1 MKSSS
6 LVPIFFCLLAFGVGM
21 ALFAPP
27 VEAEPQEPVAWGD
40 PLEFHTFSIAAVD
53 PETGEVGVA
62 VTTRNACVGNGVPW
76 VRVGVGAVATQ
87 ARTRTEYGA
96 ELLDMLEEGTA
107 ADAALAKAV
116 ASDPDSAH
124 RQVGVISARGGSAQ
138 HTGDETT
145 AWAGHR
151 SGPHFVT
158 QGNTLVGPEV
168 VEAVARSFTSTEGS
182 GRRLADRLIE
192 ALASGQAAGGDARK
206 GRLQSAAVIVA
217 DPTPG
222 VARRADGITVH
233 INVCENSR
241 PVAELRRIHDT
252 ISETLGF
259 RTLQQY
265 AGRDVWQLKV
275 ILHALG
281 YFQPDQEKLERGEG
295 RDAFIYSAGLVDA
308 VEAFRGAEG
317 LSTSESG
324 SPPGLVD
331 AEMIARLWEALEKGG
346 KAQEIREQLK
356 EITVIHR

>member
-1 MKSSS
+1 MKPSPF
-6 LVPIFFCLLAFGVGM
+6 VPIFVVLLVLGLGM
-21 ALFAPP
+21 TVLVTQ
-27 VEAEPQEPVAWGD
+27 VEPAPQEPASWGD

-87 ARTRTEYGA
+87 ARTRTEYGD
-96 ELLDMLEEGTA
+96 ELLDFLEQGMTA
-107 ADAALAKAV
+107 EEALEKAISAD
-116 ASDPDSAH
+116 SDSAH
-124 RQVGVISARGGSAQ
+124 RQVGVIGVKGGGAQ
-138 HTGDETT
+138 HTGDETNS
-145 AWAGHR
+145 WAGHR
-151 SGPHFVT
+151 SGTHFVT
-158 QGNTLVGPEV
+158 QGNLLVGPEV
-168 VEAVARSFTSTEGS
+168 IEAVARSFASTEGS

-222 VARRADGITVH
+222 VARRVDGITVN
-233 INVCENSR
+233 INVCEHPS

-281 YFQPDQEKLERGEG
+281 YYEPEREKLERGEG
-295 RDAFIYSAGLVDA
+295 RDAFIYSEDLVDA
-308 VEAFRGAEG
+308 VETFRRDEG
-317 LSTSESG
+317 LSTAERG

-331 AEMIARLWEALEKGG
+331 AEMVKRLWERLAEKG
-346 KAQEIREQLK
+346 KAEQIREQLR
-356 EITVIHR
+356 EITVIRR

>member
-1 MKSSS
+1 MQTKNT
-6 LVPIFFCLLAFGVGM
+6 LICWLIAFGLGM
-21 ALFAPP
+21 VFPSLIESA
-27 VEAEPQEPVAWGD
+27 PQEPVSWGN
-40 PLEFHTFSIAAVD
+40 PLEFHTFSIAAID

-62 VTTRNACVGNGVPW
+62 VTTRNSCVGNGVPW

-96 ELLDMLEEGTA
+96 ELLDMLEAGMA
-107 ADAALAKAV
+107 AQAALEKAI
-116 ASDPDSAH
+116 AADPDSAY
-124 RQVGVISARGGSAQ
+124 RQVGVISARGGGAQ
-138 HTGDETT
+138 HTGDETN

-151 SGPHFVT
+151 SGSHFVT
-158 QGNTLVGPEV
+158 QGNLLVGPDV
-168 VEAVARSFTSTEGS
+168 LEAVAQSFARTEGS
-182 GRRLADRLIE
+182 GRRLADRLIG
-192 ALASGQAAGGDARK
+192 ALASGQAVGGDARK

-222 VARRADGITVH
+222 HARRADGITVN
-233 INVCENSR
+233 INVCEHPQ

-281 YFQPDQEKLERGEG
+281 YFQPDREKLERGEG
-295 RDAFIYSAGLVDA
+295 RDAFIYSPDLVDA
-308 VEAFRGAEG
+308 VEAFRSAKG
-317 LSTSESG
+317 LSTSERG

-331 AEMIARLWEALEKGG
+331 PEMVARLWETLEKAG
-346 KAQEIREQLK
+346 KAQEIREQMR
-356 EITVIHR
+356 EITVIRR